1 MATRAQQH
9 HTIVALVE
17 DKPGVLNRIAS
28 KWRQRGFNIESL
40 AVGHS
45 EIPGLSR
52 MTFTVDG
59 AMHDVEQVTK
69 QLYKVIEVV
78 KITDITGEDVVAREL
93 ALIRVAASPNNRT
106 AILEIA
112 HDFRAMR
119 ADRGYFCFPEI
130 DLGTGLPLTPGMY
143 ALLAARLS
151 PATAHEALITGRR
164 YDATEAVA
172 RQMVHEALREA
183 EVLPRAIEIA
193 RGLASKDRATMA
205 ALKRGMFASA
215 LEALS
220 QPVPEFL
227 AAGRSVKGK

>member
-112 HDFRAMR
+112 HVFRANVVDV
-119 ADRGYFCFPEI
+119 AHDSLIIEV
-130 DLGTGLPLTPGMY
+130 TGDEEKI
-143 ALLAARLS
+143 
-151 PATAHEALITGRR
+151 EALYELLLPYGVKELMRTGRIAMSRGGAGHHIDDGTQRR
-164 YDATEAVA
+164 Y
-172 RQMVHEALREA
+172 R
-183 EVLPRAIEIA
+183 
-193 RGLASKDRATMA
+193 
-205 ALKRGMFASA
+205 SA
-215 LEALS
+215 GE
-220 QPVPEFL
+220 
-227 AAGRSVKGK
+227 GKAQVGSLL